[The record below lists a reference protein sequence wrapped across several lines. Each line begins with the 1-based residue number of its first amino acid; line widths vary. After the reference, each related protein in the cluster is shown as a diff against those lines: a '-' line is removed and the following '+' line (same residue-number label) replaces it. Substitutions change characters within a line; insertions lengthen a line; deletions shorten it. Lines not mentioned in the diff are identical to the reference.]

1 MKIGIISDT
10 HGKLHPPV
18 LELTAS
24 CDVVLHAGDV
34 DNSQTL
40 DQLWM
45 HLQPN
50 APFYLVR
57 GNNDRGWAERIAKT
71 QRFCQA
77 GVSFFMVHDR
87 KDVSWDLDGVQVVV
101 FGHSHKFTVEEID
114 GRLWLNPG
122 SCGYKRNTL
131 PLSMAVMTIE
141 DCKYTVETIWLEKG
155 YGTPEAAIAQREKT
169 KVSKYEKK
177 QKRYQQKQLRDAND
191 AKEKELLFTIAKV
204 LRFKKSGES
213 RLWII
218 KNVGNDPQLTAKIYD
233 ICDTLSD
240 TDARSIREK
249 LGDL

>member
-18 LELTAS
+18 LELIAS
-24 CDVVLHAGDV
+24 CDVVLHVGDV

-40 DQLWM
+40 DQPWM
-45 HLQPN
+45 HLKPN

-114 GRLWLNPG
+114 GRLWLNPADCG
-122 SCGYKRNTL
+122 SAHL
-131 PLSMAVMTIE
+131 
-141 DCKYTVETIWLEKG
+141 
-155 YGTPEAAIAQREKT
+155 
-169 KVSKYEKK
+169 
-177 QKRYQQKQLRDAND
+177 
-191 AKEKELLFTIAKV
+191 
-204 LRFKKSGES
+204 
-213 RLWII
+213 
-218 KNVGNDPQLTAKIYD
+218 
-233 ICDTLSD
+233 
-240 TDARSIREK
+240 
-249 LGDL
+249 

>member
-10 HGKLHPPV
+10 HGKLHPPL
-18 LELTAS
+18 LELIAS

-45 HLQPN
+45 HLKPN

-101 FGHSHKFTVEEID
+101 FGHSHKFTVGEID

-122 SCGYKRNTL
+122 S
-131 PLSMAVMTIE
+131 
-141 DCKYTVETIWLEKG
+141 
-155 YGTPEAAIAQREKT
+155 
-169 KVSKYEKK
+169 
-177 QKRYQQKQLRDAND
+177 
-191 AKEKELLFTIAKV
+191 
-204 LRFKKSGES
+204 
-213 RLWII
+213 
-218 KNVGNDPQLTAKIYD
+218 
-233 ICDTLSD
+233 
-240 TDARSIREK
+240 
-249 LGDL
+249 

>member
-18 LELTAS
+18 LELIAS

-45 HLQPN
+45 HLKPN
-50 APFYLVR
+50 IPFYLVR

-122 SCGYKRNTL
+122 SCGRLFLPQCQSFLHPALLSWQRQAYKPQEPLL
-131 PLSMAVMTIE
+131 P
-141 DCKYTVETIWLEKG
+141 
-155 YGTPEAAIAQREKT
+155 AQ
-169 KVSKYEKK
+169 
-177 QKRYQQKQLRDAND
+177 
-191 AKEKELLFTIAKV
+191 
-204 LRFKKSGES
+204 
-213 RLWII
+213 
-218 KNVGNDPQLTAKIYD
+218 
-233 ICDTLSD
+233 
-240 TDARSIREK
+240 
-249 LGDL
+249 

>member
-45 HLQPN
+45 HLKPN

-87 KDVSWDLDGVQVVV
+87 KDVSWDLDGVP
-101 FGHSHKFTVEEID
+101 
-114 GRLWLNPG
+114 L
-122 SCGYKRNTL
+122 TL
-131 PLSMAVMTIE
+131 EVLTIE
-141 DCKYTVETIWLEKG
+141 DGVENQEWMVEKITISNRYVENRSIVWK
-155 YGTPEAAIAQREKT
+155 KT
-169 KVSKYEKK
+169 QPK
-177 QKRYQQKQLRDAND
+177 QK
-191 AKEKELLFTIAKV
+191 
-204 LRFKKSGES
+204 
-213 RLWII
+213 
-218 KNVGNDPQLTAKIYD
+218 
-233 ICDTLSD
+233 
-240 TDARSIREK
+240 
-249 LGDL
+249 

>member
-1 MKIGIISDT
+1 MKIGIISGT

-45 HLQPN
+45 HLKPN

-122 SCGYKRNTL
+122 SCGPRRFHQPIT
-131 PLSMAVMTIE
+131 MAVMTIE
-141 DCKYTVETIWLEKG
+141 G
-155 YGTPEAAIAQREKT
+155 RA
-169 KVSKYEKK
+169 
-177 QKRYQQKQLRDAND
+177 YQ
-191 AKEKELLFTIAKV
+191 V
-204 LRFKKSGES
+204 
-213 RLWII
+213 
-218 KNVGNDPQLTAKIYD
+218 
-233 ICDTLSD
+233 
-240 TDARSIREK
+240 EK
-249 LGDL
+249 LEFAHEEAGGAGT

>member
-18 LELTAS
+18 LELIAS

-45 HLQPN
+45 HLKPN

-87 KDVSWDLDGVQVVV
+87 KDVSWDLDGVQAATGNQEIKVRLDYMMSELKRCQDAAGDGYLCGVPNGRKMWKEIEEGNIRDPGPTASLHRRPKSTKTNKAIIV
-101 FGHSHKFTVEEID
+101 FS
-114 GRLWLNPG
+114 
-122 SCGYKRNTL
+122 
-131 PLSMAVMTIE
+131 
-141 DCKYTVETIWLEKG
+141 
-155 YGTPEAAIAQREKT
+155 
-169 KVSKYEKK
+169 
-177 QKRYQQKQLRDAND
+177 
-191 AKEKELLFTIAKV
+191 
-204 LRFKKSGES
+204 
-213 RLWII
+213 
-218 KNVGNDPQLTAKIYD
+218 
-233 ICDTLSD
+233 
-240 TDARSIREK
+240 
-249 LGDL
+249 